1 MPSFFI
7 DRPIFAWVVAIFI
20 MIAGAISLPLL
31 PVSQYPNVAP
41 PTLTVYTHYNGAP
54 PEDIYQSVT
63 QLIEQQLNSVPNL
76 LYYESTSDSSG
87 LARIVVTFL
96 PGTNLNQAV
105 AALNATGQAPVWLE
119 RAVALSATAAER
131 LDAVVSRIH
140 RRLR

>member
-54 PEDIYQSVT
+54 PEDIYESVT

-87 LARIVVTFL
+87 LARIVVD
-96 PGTNLNQAV
+96 
-105 AALNATGQAPVWLE
+105 ALAG
-119 RAVALSATAAER
+119 
-131 LDAVVSRIH
+131 
-140 RRLR
+140 

>member
-54 PEDIYQSVT
+54 PEDIYESVT

-76 LYYESTSDSSG
+76 LYYESTSDSPPIPPAWRASSSPSCP
-87 LARIVVTFL
+87 ARTS
-96 PGTNLNQAV
+96 TRQASIRRTPST
-105 AALNATGQAPVWLE
+105 ASKRGCRKRSPA
-119 RAVALSATAAER
+119 RACRFRSPARAS
-131 LDAVVSRIH
+131 
-140 RRLR
+140 